1 MTYLQTSAT
10 IHEVGSTEPEAGAGN
25 FVLFPLEGRTHSL
38 RVQFGRGLRYFELTQ
53 IPQQEPRSIHED
65 SQEEESEKRRKVV
78 KSNTISQFSL
88 HADNVVTS
96 FEYHHGLKNHIEH
109 EQPIHRLKSESQEMK
124 EINHSTGTPGV

>member
-1 MTYLQTSAT
+1 MTNPQTSAT
-10 IHEVGSTEPEAGAGN
+10 IHEVGSAEPEAGAGN
-25 FVLFPLEGRTHSL
+25 FALFPREGRTRSL

-65 SQEEESEKRRKVV
+65 AQEEESAMRRGAV

-96 FEYHHGLKNHIEH
+96 FEYHHSLKNHIEH

-124 EINHSTGTPGV
+124 KVNPPTGRPGV

>member
-10 IHEVGSTEPEAGAGN
+10 IHEVGSTEPGSGAGY
-25 FVLFPLEGRTHSL
+25 FALFPREGRTSSL

-65 SQEEESEKRRKVV
+65 SQEEEPVMRRGAVQ
-78 KSNTISQFSL
+78 SNTISQFSL

-124 EINHSTGTPGV
+124 EINPSTGTPGV

>member
-10 IHEVGSTEPEAGAGN
+10 IHEVGSTEPGSGAGY
-25 FVLFPLEGRTHSL
+25 FALFPREGRTSSL

-78 KSNTISQFSL
+78 KSNTISQISL

-96 FEYHHGLKNHIEH
+96 LEYHHSLKNHVEH
-109 EQPIHRLKSESQEMK
+109 KQPIHRLK
-124 EINHSTGTPGV
+124 